1 MNFDEKLLQLKEKYK
16 ELEQLLMGTFSDPKE
31 MAKISKEYS
40 DLKEVIVLADEY
52 LKMKNDMAQAEEM
65 MKDDSLKEIAE
76 AELVTSDLIKQKWE
90 LLTTK
95 QNLLPTGYKSVLP
108 NNASLVSYSI
118 DGDKLTINT
127 TDNIKDALGRQ
138 AVEAVAWTFCN
149 HDIKEVVIFVGE
161 EVVDLF
167 DDFHFKK
174 ISKDVGIN
182 FKYETMFLYEAN
194 YTTII
199 TENDGLTIPVT
210 YVHQAKDECDYIVSK
225 ILGNSVNKK
234 IDEIY
239 SYELEEKELSF
250 QFLDKSLLTSNILN
264 NLAETVYLNLDV
276 DTFTINDTES
286 VLYEVSYVVDT
297 NK

>member
-1 MNFDEKLLQLKEKYK
+1 MVYSEKVYVKNADGLLVG
-16 ELEQLLMGTFSDPKE
+16 M
-31 MAKISKEYS
+31 
-40 DLKEVIVLADEY
+40 EVPLT
-52 LKMKNDMAQAEEM
+52 
-65 MKDDSLKEIAE
+65 KEIAE

-239 SYELEEKELSF
+239 SYELKEKELSF

>member
-1 MNFDEKLLQLKEKYK
+1 MKK
-16 ELEQLLMGTFSDPKE
+16 
-31 MAKISKEYS
+31 KIIISTI
-40 DLKEVIVLADEY
+40 LIVLVVTAVLLPYGIFNRINKNKPKSNLDMVYSEKVYVKNADGLLVGMEVP
-52 LKMKNDMAQAEEM
+52 LT
-65 MKDDSLKEIAE
+65 KEIAE

-95 QNLLPTGYKSVLP
+95 QNLLPTGYKSVSP

-194 YTTII
+194 DTTII

-239 SYELEEKELSF
+239 SYELKEKELSF

>member
-1 MNFDEKLLQLKEKYK
+1 MKK
-16 ELEQLLMGTFSDPKE
+16 
-31 MAKISKEYS
+31 KIIISTI
-40 DLKEVIVLADEY
+40 LIVLVVTAVLLPYGIFNRINKNKPKSNLDMVYSEKVYVKNADGLLVGMEVP
-52 LKMKNDMAQAEEM
+52 LT
-65 MKDDSLKEIAE
+65 KEIAE

-239 SYELEEKELSF
+239 SYELKEKELSF
-250 QFLDKSLLTSNILN
+250 QFLDKSLITSNILN

>member
-1 MNFDEKLLQLKEKYK
+1 M
-16 ELEQLLMGTFSDPKE
+16 
-31 MAKISKEYS
+31 
-40 DLKEVIVLADEY
+40 
-52 LKMKNDMAQAEEM
+52 
-65 MKDDSLKEIAE
+65 
-76 AELVTSDLIKQKWE
+76 
-90 LLTTK
+90 
-95 QNLLPTGYKSVLP
+95 
-108 NNASLVSYSI
+108 
-118 DGDKLTINT
+118 
-127 TDNIKDALGRQ
+127 
-138 AVEAVAWTFCN
+138 
-149 HDIKEVVIFVGE
+149 VIFVGE

-239 SYELEEKELSF
+239 SYELKEKELSF

>member
-1 MNFDEKLLQLKEKYK
+1 MKK
-16 ELEQLLMGTFSDPKE
+16 
-31 MAKISKEYS
+31 KIIISTI
-40 DLKEVIVLADEY
+40 LIVLVVTAVLLPYGIFNRINKNKPKSNLDMVYSEKVYVKNADGLLVGMEVP
-52 LKMKNDMAQAEEM
+52 LT
-65 MKDDSLKEIAE
+65 KEIAE

-239 SYELEEKELSF
+239 SYELKEKELSF

-286 VLYEVSYVVDT
+286 VLYEVSYLVDT

>member
-1 MNFDEKLLQLKEKYK
+1 MKK
-16 ELEQLLMGTFSDPKE
+16 
-31 MAKISKEYS
+31 KIIISTI
-40 DLKEVIVLADEY
+40 LIVLVVTAVLLPYGIFNRINKNKPKSNLDMVYSEKVYVKNADGLLVGMEVP
-52 LKMKNDMAQAEEM
+52 LT
-65 MKDDSLKEIAE
+65 KEIAE

-239 SYELEEKELSF
+239 SYELKEKELSF

-264 NLAETVYLNLDV
+264 NLAETVYLNIDV

>member
-1 MNFDEKLLQLKEKYK
+1 MKK
-16 ELEQLLMGTFSDPKE
+16 
-31 MAKISKEYS
+31 KIIISTI
-40 DLKEVIVLADEY
+40 LIVLVVTAVLLPYGIFNRINKNKPKSNLDMVYSEKVYVKNADGLLVGMEVP
-52 LKMKNDMAQAEEM
+52 LT
-65 MKDDSLKEIAE
+65 KEIAE

-239 SYELEEKELSF
+239 SYELKEKELS
-250 QFLDKSLLTSNILN
+250 DKSLLTSNILN